1 MVSARFLSEM
11 MKIPRLNDFHAPIHS
26 IRLRVNGMTPT
37 LSLIHFK
44 AIPAE
49 SQIPLPLEKRRIDN
63 PILVDLIMSSYNR
76 TIPNTFKKSSF
87 CLMQRFHILD
97 VGDTPRHDANV
108 DLS

>member
-1 MVSARFLSEM
+1 MMIQSNQESRKSSGLSQIPVRDDES
-11 MKIPRLNDFHAPIHS
+11 PRLNDFHAPIHS

-63 PILVDLIMSSYNR
+63 PSHS
-76 TIPNTFKKSSF
+76 
-87 CLMQRFHILD
+87 C
-97 VGDTPRHDANV
+97 
-108 DLS
+108 